1 MHYPSIRKSSCTLQK
16 FSATYNCLVPLRLS
30 VSPEASAKPASTL
43 SSPNSHLIS
52 SPTLCLNK
60 SFSRVPAPPSAS
72 ANSTPSKGSYSSC
85 SHSLLP
91 SQTMPFLSSHLI
103 TDCHTVSH
111 NCRPCLSSDP
121 KFPGA
126 EDLPVCSS
134 RLTPREPAQAERAGP
149 WKGRV
154 SHHTS
159 QLLAHPSP
167 TTWELFAHLQTRPV
181 TAGEKRSGGDKPQR
195 QPCSG
200 TLVFLTLQA
209 CFLTKVA
216 INNHLLALDLVL
228 LPLKQ
233 PWLPETD
240 REESS
245 HLQPRLS
252 QERQPQP
259 ALRNLGT

>member
-1 MHYPSIRKSSCTLQK
+1 MHYPSIHKAAVPYRSSVQPTTAWSPSDFQSESRGISK
-16 FSATYNCLVPLRLS
+16 TSKHTRLS
-30 VSPEASAKPASTL
+30 KLALNFQPHPSAS
-43 SSPNSHLIS
+43 
-52 SPTLCLNK
+52 NK
-60 SFSRVPAPPSAS
+60 SFSRMPAPPSAS

-159 QLLAHPSP
+159 QLLAHPSL
-167 TTWELFAHLQTRPV
+167 TTWEHFAHLQTRPATV
-181 TAGEKRSGGDKPQR
+181 GEKRSGGDKP
-195 QPCSG
+195 
-200 TLVFLTLQA
+200 
-209 CFLTKVA
+209 
-216 INNHLLALDLVL
+216 
-228 LPLKQ
+228 
-233 PWLPETD
+233 WL
-240 REESS
+240 
-245 HLQPRLS
+245 
-252 QERQPQP
+252 
-259 ALRNLGT
+259 